1 MIQITP
7 QMRILVAI
15 EAVDFRKGIDG
26 LTGICRGMLKMDP
39 FGGYLFIFRNKRG
52 TSIKVLMYDGQ
63 GYWLCQKRLSKGRFK
78 WWPEGE
84 VSRQLMA
91 HQLQMLIW
99 NGNPDKIAFSP
110 DWKKLQ
116 VMS

>member
-26 LTGICRGMLKMDP
+26 LTGICRVILKMDP
-39 FGGYLFIFRNKRG
+39 FGGHLFIFRNKRG

-84 VSRQLMA
+84 ASRQLMA

-99 NGNPDKIAFSP
+99 NGNPDKIAVSP
-110 DWKKLQ
+110 DWKKIQ